1 MSLEA
6 GLRSAAGFP
15 RVSGIPYEGDSRWI
29 ACWTGP
35 VACLPRKDTCSS
47 GVGHVRVVGI
57 DHWCCAP
64 ERGEGDVAVV
74 GVGDAAGGGHSEH
87 ALVLEQRR
95 VPECAP
101 PVDAGSSWAAGSAS
115 SAARRGFA
123 PDQTRPTRLVF
134 GESSLA
140 DASVDCVTRRS
151 RVLEAVPDACRYAVS
166 MSGRVPG
173 ARRLGR
179 PCSPA
184 VAVVEATDVTAGAAR
199 DPCDCLPS
207 LLDSSLEATLR
218 LQSRQ
223 PSRIYST
230 INQQDARQSRRKPR
244 AKDAAWRIARLTL
257 ETAACLT
264 SKLWGGKKRRWSKE
278 WE

>member
-1 MSLEA
+1 M
-6 GLRSAAGFP
+6 
-15 RVSGIPYEGDSRWI
+15 
-29 ACWTGP
+29 
-35 VACLPRKDTCSS
+35 
-47 GVGHVRVVGI
+47 VGHVRVVGI
-57 DHWCCAP
+57 DHSCCAP
-64 ERGEGDVAVV
+64 ESGVGDVAVV
-74 GVGDAAGGGHSEH
+74 EVDDAAGGVHSGH
-87 ALVLEQRR
+87 ALALEQRR

-123 PDQTRPTRLVF
+123 PDQTHPTRLVL
-134 GESSLA
+134 GDCSPA

-151 RVLEAVPDACRYAVS
+151 RALEAVPGACRYAVS
-166 MSGRVPG
+166 TSGRVPG
-173 ARRLGR
+173 ARRVGR

-184 VAVVEATDVTAGAAR
+184 AAVVEATGVTAGAAR
-199 DPCDCLPS
+199 DPCDRLPS

-244 AKDAAWRIARLTL
+244 AKDAAWRVARLTL

-264 SKLWGGKKRRWSKE
+264 SKLWGGRSGDGQKNGSKRAFQRKEARPRSRPFHLWS
-278 WE
+278 